1 MVHQNRWT
9 IVPVQRFWGREKQ
22 VQRFLVQRFFGR
34 PVGRPFFFEILG
46 SKIRGSWMKTATQ
59 EVISRKKVSSRTL
72 EKSYFCIK
80 CFYNRKISCLK
91 PWYHILKPL
100 NPFSKTM
107 VPYFSNRWTLF
118 QKTMV
123 PYFRTVELFSRTM
136 VPYSETVDLLLRT
149 WYHILKPLNCFLEP
163 WYHIFEPLN
172 CFLEPWYHI
181 LKPLNYFWPSYSQTV
196 ELLLRITK
204 ALNSFLLYWELWPYF
219 EFFRLLR
226 CSNLKGI

>member
-1 MVHQNRWT
+1 
-9 IVPVQRFWGREKQ
+9 
-22 VQRFLVQRFFGR
+22 
-34 PVGRPFFFEILG
+34 
-46 SKIRGSWMKTATQ
+46 MKTATQ

-80 CFYNRKISCLK
+80 CFYKRKNWSLK

-136 VPYSETVDLLLRT
+136 VPY
-149 WYHILKPLNCFLEP
+149 YHILKPLTCF
-163 WYHIFEPLN
+163 W
-172 CFLEPWYHI
+172 EPWYHI
-181 LKPLNYFWPSYSQTV
+181 LKPLNYFDQVIRKP
-196 ELLLRITK
+196 
-204 ALNSFLLYWELWPYF
+204 LNCFWESRKRWTLFSLIENCDHILSSLGFLG
-219 EFFRLLR
+219 
-226 CSNLKGI
+226 CSNLKGKMPTRTQKVVFFRLRR